1 MKILVTG
8 ASSGIGRATANLFIN
23 KGHEVIGFDIAPAS
37 ITDVSYE
44 HYKIDVSCGIN
55 NLPELKGIDVIVNN
69 AGVQNEELALDVNL
83 QGAMDVCEKYGYR
96 PGIKSIVNV
105 CSTSA
110 HTGAEFTKYTASK
123 GGLLA
128 YTKNLAQRVAQF
140 GATCN
145 SISPGGVITPIN
157 QHIINDAYLYDL
169 CKDET
174 LLHKWAT
181 ANEIAD
187 WIYFLTVQNKS
198 MTGQDIIVDNGEML
212 HYNFIW

>member
-1 MKILVTG
+1 MRILVTG

-23 KGHEVIGFDIAPAS
+23 KGHEVVGFDLAPAS

-44 HYKIDVSCGIN
+44 HYKIDVSCGMN
-55 NLPELKGIDVIVNN
+55 NLPELKDIDVIVNN

-83 QGAMDVCEKYGYR
+83 QGAMDICEKYGYR

-169 CKDET
+169 CKEET

-181 ANEIAD
+181 ADEIAD

>member
-1 MKILVTG
+1 MRILVTG

-44 HYKIDVSCGIN
+44 HYKIDVSCGMN
-55 NLPELKGIDVIVNN
+55 NLPELKDIDVIVNN

-83 QGAMDVCEKYGYR
+83 KGAIDVCEKYGYR

-169 CKDET
+169 CKEET

>member
-1 MKILVTG
+1 MKVLVTG
-8 ASSGIGRATANLFIN
+8 TSSGIGKATADLFLT
-23 KGHEVIGFDIAPAS
+23 KGHYVVGFDIAPSS
-37 ITDVSYE
+37 ITDMFYK
-44 HYKIDVSCGIN
+44 HYMIDVSCGIE
-55 NLPELKGIDVIVNN
+55 NLPELDDIEIIVNN
-69 AGVQNEELALDVNL
+69 AGVQDEERTLAVNL
-83 QGAMDVCEKYGYR
+83 QGAIDVCEKYGYR

-110 HTGAEFTKYTASK
+110 HTGAEFTNYTASK

-157 QHIINDAYLYDL
+157 HHIIEDAYLYDL
-169 CKDET
+169 CKEET

-181 ANEIAD
+181 ANEIAE
-187 WIYFLTVQNKS
+187 WIYFLAMQNKS
-198 MTGQDIIVDNGEML
+198 MTGQDIIIDNGEML
-212 HYNFIW
+212 NYNFIW

>member
-1 MKILVTG
+1 MRILVTG

-23 KGHEVIGFDIAPAS
+23 RGHEVIGFDIAPAS

-44 HYKIDVSCGIN
+44 HYKIDVSCGMN
-55 NLPELKGIDVIVNN
+55 NLPELKDIDVIVNN
-69 AGVQNEELALDVNL
+69 AGVQDEELALDVNL
-83 QGAMDVCEKYGYR
+83 KGAMDVCEKYGYR

-169 CKDET
+169 CKEET

>member
-1 MKILVTG
+1 MRILVTG

-23 KGHEVIGFDIAPAS
+23 KGHEVIGFDIAQDS
-37 ITDVSYE
+37 ITDVSYK
-44 HYKIDVSCGIN
+44 HYKIDVSCGVDK
-55 NLPELKGIDVIVNN
+55 LPELKDIDVIVNN
-69 AGVQNEELALDVNL
+69 AGVQNEEVALDVNL

-110 HTGAEFTKYTASK
+110 HTGAEFPNYTASK

-157 QHIINDAYLYDL
+157 QHIIKDSYLYDL
-169 CKDET
+169 CKEET
-174 LLHKWAT
+174 LLHKWAS
-181 ANEIAD
+181 ADEIAD

-212 HYNFIW
+212 NYNFIW

>member
-23 KGHEVIGFDIAPAS
+23 KGHEVVGFDIASAS
-37 ITDVSYE
+37 ITDASYV
-44 HYKIDVSCGIN
+44 HYKIDVSCGMN
-55 NLPELKGIDVIVNN
+55 NLPELRDIDVIVNN

-96 PGIKSIVNV
+96 PGIKSIVNI

-169 CKDET
+169 CKEET

>member
-23 KGHEVIGFDIAPAS
+23 KGHKVVGFDIAPAS

-44 HYKIDVSCGIN
+44 HYKIDVSCGLN
-55 NLPELKGIDVIVNN
+55 NLPELEDIDVIVNN

-83 QGAMDVCEKYGYR
+83 QGAMDICEKYGYR

-169 CKDET
+169 CKEET

>member
-8 ASSGIGRATANLFIN
+8 ASSGIGRSTANLFIS
-23 KGHEVIGFDIAPAS
+23 KGNEVIGFDTEPAS

-44 HYKIDVSCGIN
+44 HYKIDVSCGMG
-55 NLPELKGIDVIVNN
+55 NLPELKDIDVIVNN

-169 CKDET
+169 CKEET

>member
-1 MKILVTG
+1 MRILVTG

-23 KGHEVIGFDIAPAS
+23 KGHKVVGFDIAPAS

-44 HYKIDVSCGIN
+44 HYKIDVSCGLN
-55 NLPELKGIDVIVNN
+55 NLPELEDIDVIVNN

-83 QGAMDVCEKYGYR
+83 QGAMDICEKYGYR

-169 CKDET
+169 CKEET

>member
-8 ASSGIGRATANLFIN
+8 ASSGIGRATANLFIS
-23 KGHEVIGFDIAPAS
+23 KGHKVIGFDIAPPS

-44 HYKIDVSCGIN
+44 HYKIDVSCGVS
-55 NLPELKGIDVIVNN
+55 NLPELKDIDVIVNN

-83 QGAMDVCEKYGYR
+83 QGAMDVCKKYGYR

-169 CKDET
+169 CKEET

>member
-1 MKILVTG
+1 MRILVTG

-37 ITDVSYE
+37 ITDISYE
-44 HYKIDVSCGIN
+44 HYKIDVSCGVDK
-55 NLPELKGIDVIVNN
+55 LPELNDIDVIVNN

-169 CKDET
+169 CKEET

-181 ANEIAD
+181 SNEIAD

>member
-1 MKILVTG
+1 MKVLVTG
-8 ASSGIGRATANLFIN
+8 SSSGIGKATADLFLN
-23 KGHEVIGFDIAPAS
+23 NGYEVVGFDVAPS
-37 ITDVSYE
+37 TITDMSYE
-44 HYKIDVSCGIN
+44 HYKVDVSCGIE
-55 NLPELKGIDVIVNN
+55 NLPELDDIEVIVNN
-69 AGVQNEELALDVNL
+69 AGVQNEEIALDVNL
-83 QGAMDVCEKYGYR
+83 QGAMDICEKYGYR

-157 QHIINDAYLYDL
+157 KHIIEDAYLYDM
-169 CKDET
+169 CKNET

-181 ANEIAD
+181 AQEIAK
-187 WIYFLTVQNKS
+187 WIYFLTIVNKS
-198 MTGQDIIVDNGEML
+198 MTGQDVVVDNGEML
-212 HYNFIW
+212 NYNFIW

>member
-1 MKILVTG
+1 MKVLITG
-8 ASSGIGRATANLFIN
+8 SSSGIGEATADLFID
-23 KGHEVIGFDIAPAS
+23 KGHEVVGFDLAPS
-37 ITDVSYE
+37 TITHMCYE
-44 HYKIDVSCGIN
+44 HYKVDVSCGKDK
-55 NLPELKGIDVIVNN
+55 LPELDDIDVIVNN
-69 AGVQNEELALDVNL
+69 AGVQDEERALVANL
-83 QGAMDVCEKYGYR
+83 QGAIDVCEKYGYR
-96 PGIKSIVNV
+96 PGIKSIVNI

-110 HTGAEFTKYTASK
+110 HTGAEFPKYTASK

-157 QHIINDAYLYDL
+157 QHIIEDAYLYDL
-169 CKDET
+169 CKEET

-181 ANEIAD
+181 ANEIAE
-187 WIYFLTVQNKS
+187 WIYFLAVQNKS

-212 HYNFIW
+212 NYNFIW